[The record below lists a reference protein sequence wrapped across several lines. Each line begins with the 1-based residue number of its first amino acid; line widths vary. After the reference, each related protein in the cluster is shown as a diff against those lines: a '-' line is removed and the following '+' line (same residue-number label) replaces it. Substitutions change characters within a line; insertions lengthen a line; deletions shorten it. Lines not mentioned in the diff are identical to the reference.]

1 MSRNMTD
8 GAKPLA
14 RGYIF
19 SRPFMGERV
28 PQHVQNIVIR
38 DCCERNGLSYL
49 LSATEYA
56 MPDCH
61 LIMRQVL
68 DELQSIDAIA
78 LYSLFQLPQKA
89 AEREWVYKRVLSL
102 GKTLY
107 FAVESLKISSET
119 ERERV
124 EMIWQV
130 RGTLPYCVND
140 ALEAAPQPFERV
152 VLRGTT

>member
-1 MSRNMTD
+1 MSRNITD
-8 GAKPLA
+8 GGKPRA

-38 DCCERNGLSYL
+38 DCCERNGLHYL

-56 MPDCH
+56 MLNCH
-61 LIMRQVL
+61 LILSQIL
-68 DELQSIDAIA
+68 DELPSINAIVM
-78 LYSLFQLPQKA
+78 YSLFQLPENA
-89 AEREWVYKRVLSL
+89 SERERVYSRVLSL

-107 FAVESLKISSET
+107 FAVESLKMSSKAEC
-119 ERERV
+119 ERV

-130 RGTLPYCVND
+130 RGTLSYCLNGLQQVGLNS
-140 ALEAAPQPFERV
+140 FESGV
-152 VLRGTT
+152 